1 MDSSSIPTCL
11 CHQTLTAGAG
21 SINCLSAAAV
31 PIKSLAVLELMVRSV
46 SNTKWLER
54 VVQPLPAQQATT
66 SWIACA

>member
-11 CHQTLTAGAG
+11 CHQTLNAGMGSMG

-54 VVQPLPAQQATT
+54 VVQPLPA
-66 SWIACA
+66 